1 MWRHRADKIDAVCNK
16 PLRIVTL
23 PRMNTGSIWSWTL
36 TGLAV
41 GAGLTLFALWSNPQ
55 LLPIGRL
62 PPTSSPIPGAIRSSP
77 SSYADAV
84 ALAGPAVVNIFTTK
98 VRTARRPFT
107 FRDPYLQRHFGNM
120 LPERLNRKSATSLG
134 SGVILSQDGLL
145 LTNHHIV
152 KGADEIRV
160 VLADGKDLDVKV
172 VGFDEETDLAVLR
185 ADAMNLPVIPVGQ
198 PEKLRVG
205 DVVLAIGNPFGI
217 GQTVTLGIVGATG
230 RTRLGISDIENFI
243 QTDAAIN
250 PGNSGGALI
259 NANGELVGINTA
271 IFSKSGGSQGVG
283 FAIPVDLATSVMQQ
297 LVTKGR
303 FVRGWIGVLGRSVT
317 TQLAESFGLRAN
329 SGVLVSSTLKDSP
342 AAHAGLRPGDVVTNA
357 DGQSVASTYELLG
370 VIAAAG
376 PGTDIELQVWRGSER
391 FRVRTTTIERPD
403 KTNR

>member
-1 MWRHRADKIDAVCNK
+1 
-16 PLRIVTL
+16 
-23 PRMNTGSIWSWTL
+23 MNTGFRWSWAL

-41 GAGLTLFALWSNPQ
+41 GAGMTLFTLWSNPQ

-62 PPTSSPIPGAIRSSP
+62 PPTSSPNPGAVRSSP

-98 VRTARRPFT
+98 VRTELRPFT
-107 FRDPYLQRHFGNM
+107 FRDLYLQRHFGNL

-160 VLADGKDLDVKV
+160 VLAEGKDLDVKV
-172 VGFDEETDLAVLR
+172 VGFDAETDLAVLK
-185 ADAMNLPVIPVGQ
+185 ASAMNLPVIPVGQ

-217 GQTVTLGIVGATG
+217 GQTVTMGIVGATG

-259 NANGELVGINTA
+259 NADGELVGINTA

-297 LVTKGR
+297 LVAKGR

-317 TQLAESFGLRAN
+317 PQLAESFGLRVH

-342 AAHAGLRPGDVVTNA
+342 AAYAGLRPGDVVTNA
-357 DGQSVASTYELLG
+357 EGQSVASTHELLD

-376 PGTDIELQVWRGSER
+376 PGADIELQVWRGSER
-391 FRVRTTTIERPD
+391 IQVRTTTIERPD
-403 KTNR
+403 RVNQ